1 MLPEHIIID
10 FDSTFIIKE
19 SLDELAHFTLG
30 KDQKKSESLAQ
41 IKSFT
46 RAGMGGEI
54 PFDISLQSRV
64 ELLNTFKKD
73 IQSITKIFSK
83 EVTPS
88 FERNISFIQ
97 KYASR
102 IFIIS
107 GGFKEMIL
115 PIVSEY
121 GISSRQ
127 VFGNEFIYNSDDKV
141 IGLDKNNLM
150 SENRGKTKLVKSL
163 QLSGNIDVI
172 GDGFTD
178 YEIKKSGY
186 ATRFYAFIE
195 NINRINVSELADGV
209 LESFDDYI
217 NIIFE

>member
-30 KDQKKSESLAQ
+30 QDQKNFEYLAQ
-41 IKSFT
+41 IESFT
-46 RAGMGGEI
+46 RAGMGGKI
-54 PFDISLQSRV
+54 PFDISLQRRV

-73 IQSITKIFSK
+73 IQSITKILSK

-88 FERNISFIQ
+88 FERNNSFIQ

-107 GGFKEMIL
+107 GGFKDMIL

-150 SENRGKTKLVKSL
+150 SKNRGKTKLVKSL
-163 QLSGNIDVI
+163 QLSVNIDII

-195 NINRINVSELADGV
+195 NVNRINVSELADGV

>member
-1 MLPEHIIID
+1 
-10 FDSTFIIKE
+10 
-19 SLDELAHFTLG
+19 LDELAHFTLG
-30 KDQKKSESLAQ
+30 KDQKKSERLAQ
-41 IKSFT
+41 IESFT
-46 RAGMGGEI
+46 RAGMRGEI
-54 PFDISLQSRV
+54 PLDISLQRRV

-73 IQSITKIFSK
+73 IQSITKILSK
-83 EVTPS
+83 AVTPS
-88 FERNISFIQ
+88 FERNNSFIQ

-107 GGFKEMIL
+107 GEFKEMIL

-127 VFGNEFIYNSDDKV
+127 VFRNEFIYNSDDKV

-150 SENRGKTKLVKSL
+150 SENRGKTKLGKSL

-178 YEIKKSGY
+178 HEIKKSGY
-186 ATRFYAFIE
+186 ATRFFAFIE
-195 NINRINVSELADGV
+195 TINRINVSELADGV
-209 LESFDDYI
+209 LESFDDYL